1 MTPPRVLL
9 ASTEPPAVGGS
20 STASLDLFR
29 RMLADGWD
37 VHYVHVLHDVDAAF
51 HQMDFEG
58 GLGDAGGIP
67 NLHYCCVPELS
78 SKCQSSL
85 ASLVAEIAPAVSVG
99 FGFLATGLLKAA
111 APDGRVIFVT
121 GTCRQAQDFV
131 TTGRARDAMA
141 LEGGLSTGAITPR
154 IINRGEEVALDR
166 CDLLVTHS
174 EQTKA
179 MFEWFFAESIGK
191 MYPSTVSFAE
201 WIAAGAEPWRHM
213 ARAFAERDIDVL
225 FIASDW
231 GRVEKNYALV
241 SRLGRQLSGLRV
253 HVVGD
258 VPHPLRWAVHHGFLP
273 DRQTL
278 FELMSR
284 ARSIVCPSLIDAAP
298 GILFEGAVMGCNLV
312 ASRNCGNWKV
322 CHPDLLVEPFD
333 EAHLAECIH
342 LATTRRYDDRLDHF
356 RTQGAYRQLTAI
368 IQAITQPFQAQ
379 AI

>member
-213 ARAFAERDIDVL
+213 AL
-225 FIASDW
+225 
-231 GRVEKNYALV
+231 
-241 SRLGRQLSGLRV
+241 
-253 HVVGD
+253 
-258 VPHPLRWAVHHGFLP
+258 
-273 DRQTL
+273 
-278 FELMSR
+278 
-284 ARSIVCPSLIDAAP
+284 SLIH
-298 GILFEGAVMGCNLV
+298 I
-312 ASRNCGNWKV
+312 
-322 CHPDLLVEPFD
+322 
-333 EAHLAECIH
+333 
-342 LATTRRYDDRLDHF
+342 
-356 RTQGAYRQLTAI
+356 
-368 IQAITQPFQAQ
+368 
-379 AI
+379 